1 MKTLRELA
9 DDLATYD
16 EVTVLELL
24 DLESDMIVKRFMD
37 RVEER
42 EAYLRKA
49 LYANDGDGTDTGD
62 YSDSDGET
70 GTDFRSH
77 FDGYDYD
84 EWN

>member
-9 DDLATYD
+9 EDLATYD
-16 EVTVLELL
+16 EITVLELL
-24 DLESDMIVKRFMD
+24 DLESAMIVRRFMD

-42 EAYLRKA
+42 EAYLRKE
-49 LYANDGDGTDTGD
+49 LYGDDDGGLLEGR
-62 YSDSDGET
+62 DSDNAGF
-70 GTDFRSH
+70 GSH

>member
-9 DDLATYD
+9 EDLATYD

-24 DLESDMIVKRFMD
+24 DLEADMIVKRFMD

-42 EAYLRKA
+42 EAYLRKE
-49 LYANDGDGTDTGD
+49 LYGDDDESLLKGR
-62 YSDSDGET
+62 DSDNAGF
-70 GTDFRSH
+70 GLH

>member
-9 DDLATYD
+9 EDLATYD
-16 EVTVLELL
+16 EVDVLEML
-24 DLESDMIVKRFMD
+24 DLTSEMVINRFMD

-42 EAYLRKA
+42 EAYLRKE
-49 LYANDGDGTDTGD
+49 LYGSDDGGNGDGRGID
-62 YSDSDGET
+62 DSGF
-70 GTDFRSH
+70 GKP

>member
-9 DDLATYD
+9 EDLATYD

-42 EAYLRKA
+42 EAYLRKE
-49 LYANDGDGTDTGD
+49 LYAEDTGEEFGR
-62 YSDSDGET
+62 DGE
-70 GTDFRSH
+70 GSGFERH
-77 FDGYDYD
+77 WDGYDYD

>member
-9 DDLATYD
+9 EDLATYD
-16 EVTVLELL
+16 EITVLELL
-24 DLESDMIVKRFMD
+24 DLESAMIVRRFMD

-42 EAYLRKA
+42 EAYLRKE
-49 LYANDGDGTDTGD
+49 LYGDDDGSHLELRR
-62 YSDSDGET
+62 SDNAGF
-70 GTDFRSH
+70 GSH

>member
-9 DDLATYD
+9 EDLATYD
-16 EVTVLELL
+16 EVDVLELL
-24 DLESDMIVKRFMD
+24 DLTSEMVINRFMD

-42 EAYLRKA
+42 EAYLRKE
-49 LYANDGDGTDTGD
+49 LYGSDDGSLLEGR
-62 YSDSDGET
+62 DSDNAGF
-70 GTDFRSH
+70 GSH

>member
-9 DDLATYD
+9 EDLATYD

-24 DLESDMIVKRFMD
+24 DLESAMIVRRFMD

-42 EAYLRKA
+42 EAYLRKE
-49 LYANDGDGTDTGD
+49 LYGDDDGSLLEGRG
-62 YSDSDGET
+62 SDNAGF
-70 GTDFRSH
+70 GSH

>member
-9 DDLATYD
+9 EDLATYD
-16 EVTVLELL
+16 EITVLELL
-24 DLESDMIVKRFMD
+24 DLESAMIVRRFMD

-42 EAYLRKA
+42 EAYLRKE
-49 LYANDGDGTDTGD
+49 LYGDDDGSLLEGR
-62 YSDSDGET
+62 DSDNAGF
-70 GTDFRSH
+70 GSH

>member
-9 DDLATYD
+9 EDLATYD
-16 EVTVLELL
+16 EVTILELL
-24 DLESDMIVKRFMD
+24 DLESAMIVRRFMD

-42 EAYLRKA
+42 EAYLRKE
-49 LYANDGDGTDTGD
+49 LYGDDDGSLLEGR
-62 YSDSDGET
+62 DSDNAGF
-70 GTDFRSH
+70 GSH

>member
-9 DDLATYD
+9 EDLATYD

-24 DLESDMIVKRFMD
+24 DLESAMIVRRFMD

-42 EAYLRKA
+42 EAYLRKE
-49 LYANDGDGTDTGD
+49 LYGDDDGSLLEGR
-62 YSDSDGET
+62 DSDNAGF
-70 GTDFRSH
+70 GSH

>member
-9 DDLATYD
+9 EDLATYD

-42 EAYLRKA
+42 EVYLRKE
-49 LYANDGDGTDTGD
+49 LYAEDTGEGLGR
-62 YSDSDGET
+62 DGE
-70 GTDFRSH
+70 GSGFGRH
-77 FDGYDYD
+77 WDGYDYD

>member
-16 EVTVLELL
+16 EVTVLEVLA
-24 DLESDMIVKRFMD
+24 LEAQDIVNRFMD
-37 RVEER
+37 IIEDRQDYIR
-42 EAYLRKA
+42 QWLGEASPDEA
-49 LYANDGDGTDTGD
+49 VQDGR
-62 YSDSDGET
+62 
-70 GTDFRSH
+70 DFGFKQH

>member
-16 EVTVLELL
+16 EVTVVELL
-24 DLESDMIVKRFMD
+24 DLEADMIVSRFMD

-49 LYANDGDGTDTGD
+49 LYANNGDSEEPGFDDGA
-62 YSDSDGET
+62 EV
-70 GTDFRSH
+70 FKRH

>member
-9 DDLATYD
+9 EDLATYD

-42 EAYLRKA
+42 AAYLKKE
-49 LYANDGDGTDTGD
+49 LYGNDDGNTADGRD
-62 YSDSDGET
+62 CSDATFGP
-70 GTDFRSH
+70 RW
-77 FDGYDYD
+77 DGYDYD